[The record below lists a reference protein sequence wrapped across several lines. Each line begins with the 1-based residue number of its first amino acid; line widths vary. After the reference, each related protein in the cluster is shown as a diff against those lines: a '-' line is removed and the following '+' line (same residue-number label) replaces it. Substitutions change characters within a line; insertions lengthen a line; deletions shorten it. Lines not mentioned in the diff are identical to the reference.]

1 MLCGR
6 VLGASS
12 GKTPY
17 VRFDLNDYSI
27 PHTLVRKPLTLVA
40 EEQTLRILDRD
51 TEVARHARSYDR
63 GKVIEVPAHIA
74 ELAREKRRAHDLRG
88 RDLLRSACKHADA
101 LLDALAL
108 RGENLGG
115 HTTRLTQ
122 LLDRYGATELDR
134 AIADALSRGAPGA
147 ASVAH
152 ILDQRARARKALP
165 VLDTVLPDDPRVR
178 DLRVTPHSLD
188 RYDELYAAPPDGRE
202 RPDGNTADDEEP
214 KP

>member
-1 MLCGR
+1 LHWP
-6 VLGASS
+6 ANS
-12 GKTPY
+12 
-17 VRFDLNDYSI
+17 
-27 PHTLVRKPLTLVA
+27 
-40 EEQTLRILDRD
+40 
-51 TEVARHARSYDR
+51 EVARHARSYDR

-122 LLDRYGATELDR
+122 LLDRYGAAELDR

-152 ILDQRARARKALP
+152 ILDQQARARKALP
-165 VLDTVLPDDPRVR
+165 VQGAV
-178 DLRVTPHSLD
+178 
-188 RYDELYAAPPDGRE
+188 APPPTTRNQSHGEAPYHQQQPEDPE
-202 RPDGNTADDEEP
+202 RGGFVLDAYSTT
-214 KP
+214 

>member
-1 MLCGR
+1 MLGT
-6 VLGASS
+6 SS

-40 EEQTLRILDRD
+40 EERTLRILDGEA
-51 TEVARHARSYDR
+51 EVARHARSYDR

-74 ELAREKRRAHDLRG
+74 ELAREKRHAHELRG

-101 LLDALAL
+101 LLDALAA

-122 LLDRYGATELDR
+122 LLDRYGAAELDR
-134 AIADALSRGAPGA
+134 ALAEALTRGSPGA

-152 ILDQRARARKALP
+152 ILDQRARARKVLPALDP
-165 VLDTVLPDDPRVR
+165 VLPDDPRVR
-178 DLRVTPHSLD
+178 DLRVTPHALD
-188 RYDELYAAPPDGRE
+188 RYDELYAATPDEGE
-202 RPDGNTADDEEP
+202 DPDDNHGGTSTDDEEP
-214 KP
+214 TS